1 MTPKPHFRD
10 GQTETRLLIQSF
22 STYLMSACCVPDP
35 VLDSR
40 DMKTGKIR
48 FLPFQPTGERDKK
61 TGNSCTV
68 LGGLTLVHEKV
79 LREKKAEM

>member
-1 MTPKPHFRD
+1 M
-10 GQTETRLLIQSF
+10 LIQSF
-22 STYLMSACCVPDP
+22 SMYLTSACCLPDP

-48 FLPFQPTGERDKK
+48 FLSSQSTGERDKK
-61 TGNSCTV
+61 TGNSCMV
-68 LGGLTLVHEKV
+68 LGALTLVHEKV